1 MKKAIIIILIGGFI
15 IGGILFFVQLRNNST
30 KDVDKNRQEE
40 FFDNYNDISKEKD
53 KDKRFIDNKNN
64 KISFNYKKAHAIN
77 KETVGAIYIPK
88 TSIMFPIVKHKDN
101 NYYLN
106 HTFYN
111 NYAIRGAIFMDFN
124 QTFEDKHTM
133 IYGHN
138 LVSGDMFSEL
148 TKYID
153 ANFARGHNIAYIWNK
168 DKKGKYRIFSS
179 FVTSRTD
186 YETYKLGYPN
196 TNSYERWLNK
206 IKKRSAVSY
215 KLQPNKNKNTITLS
229 TCTDNTHRQTIHL
242 QKVK

>member
-1 MKKAIIIILIGGFI
+1 MKKAILIMLIGGFI
-15 IGGILFFVQLRNNST
+15 IGAILLLVQNKKNET

-40 FFDNYNDISKEKD
+40 FFNNYNDISKERDRD
-53 KDKRFIDNKNN
+53 KKFINKKNN
-64 KISFNYKKAHAIN
+64 EVSFNYKKAHYTN

-106 HTFYN
+106 HTYYN

-138 LVSGDMFSEL
+138 LNSGDMFSEL
-148 TKYID
+148 TNYRNPNYAKS
-153 ANFARGHNIAYIWNK
+153 HNIAYIWNK
-168 DKKGKYRIFSS
+168 DKKGKYRVFSS

-196 TNSYERWLNK
+196 INSYDKWLQK
-206 IKKRSAVSY
+206 IKRRSVVKY
-215 KLQPNKNKNTITLS
+215 KLRPNKNENTITLS

-242 QKVK
+242 QKIK